1 MFSMCSELTPRA
13 RILDTRIPQFMQPC
27 PCRCK
32 TFTYFIFRLT
42 ITFKWLRVDELRYPE
57 QLALA
62 TLIFLISFST
72 MLLLYL
78 VYKVFQECVLLFYIV
93 ATPLKILGRFF
104 GNIIL
109 FLVVS
114 QSSQSYYLKWFT
126 VWVQPF
132 TCIHLPKTLPQQKV
146 LKHIKGLLVKNRRT

>member
-1 MFSMCSELTPRA
+1 MTLTWVKFN
-13 RILDTRIPQFMQPC
+13 LC

-78 VYKVFQECVLLFYIV
+78 VCKVFQERVLLFYIV

-104 GNIIL
+104 WQHHFIL
-109 FLVVS
+109 GSFLVSLV
-114 QSSQSYYLKWFT
+114 L
-126 VWVQPF
+126 
-132 TCIHLPKTLPQQKV
+132 LPQVVYCLGTAVYLHSLAENTSPIESPQVHK
-146 LKHIKGLLVKNRRT
+146 RPPS

>member
-13 RILDTRIPQFMQPC
+13 RIPDTRIPQFMQPC

-78 VYKVFQECVLLFYIV
+78 VCKVFQERVLLFYIV

-114 QSSQSYYLKWFT
+114 QSPQSCYLKWFT

-132 TCIHLPKTLPQQKV
+132 TCIHSPKTLPQQKV
-146 LKHIKGLLVKNRRT
+146 LKYIKGLLVKNRMT

>member
-1 MFSMCSELTPRA
+1 MTLTWVKFN
-13 RILDTRIPQFMQPC
+13 LC
-27 PCRCK
+27 PCRFK

-62 TLIFLISFST
+62 TLIFLISFSSI
-72 MLLLYL
+72 LLLYL
-78 VYKVFQECVLLFYIV
+78 VCKVFEERVLLFYIV

-104 GNIIL
+104 VNIIL

-114 QSSQSYYLKWFT
+114 
-126 VWVQPF
+126 
-132 TCIHLPKTLPQQKV
+132 
-146 LKHIKGLLVKNRRT
+146 